1 MICPSHILPASFSN
15 FRKPREKGC
24 ELRKKLN
31 LTVKR
36 SGYFLGVVDHCGVLK
51 EGEVYINI
59 PTRGGPQVRTAAL
72 MRNPTHDPDGVR
84 VLEAVNRPELK
95 HLTNYIVFAATGAR
109 SEPDRMR
116 GGDLDGDT
124 FFAVFDPLLI
134 PKPRHPPKPVAPSK
148 QPRTRSKTITI
159 GDCTQTVSAPGRPR
173 NSDMC
178 TTAIEIPVTMRC
190 NLLLGSLSN
199 EWTSLEN
206 T

>member
-1 MICPSHILPASFSN
+1 MICPSHILPASFSS

-59 PTRGGPQVRTAAL
+59 PTKGGPQVRTAAL
-72 MRNPTHDPDGVR
+72 MRNPTHDPD
-84 VLEAVNRPELK
+84 
-95 HLTNYIVFAATGAR
+95 VFAATGAR

-159 GDCTQTVSAPGRPR
+159 GDCTHTVSAPGRPR